1 MPTSLI
7 NWYPG
12 HIAKAQNTLKE
23 QLKLIDFV
31 LELVDSRLP
40 SSGRFDVTNSLLRD
54 KPRILV
60 FTKSD
65 MADKSRVQAWMNY
78 YRSQGLTVIAIN
90 AQTGQGMPGLQ
101 KAMQIESDKV
111 KAKMVAR
118 GRLPR
123 ASRVMVV
130 GQPNVGKSSL
140 INKLAKKRAVDVGN
154 KPGVTKGV
162 RWIRLGGSLDLMD
175 TPGIIPAKLD
185 NQALALK
192 LALVGSVSTEA
203 YDPILIVPEAVRVLD
218 RYAPN
223 LLAKYPDRTLE
234 AIGRQR
240 GFIMAGG
247 EVNVERT
254 ARTLMQDIRDGELG
268 PMTLDYAPLEVIE
281 EEDTDLGA
289 PEPALSPNAY
299 FEEDPGRE

>member
-1 MPTSLI
+1 MSSLI

-40 SSGRFDVTNSLLRD
+40 SSGRFDVTNTLLRD

-65 MADKSRVQAWMNY
+65 MADKTRVQAWMQY
-78 YRSQGLTVIAIN
+78 YRNQGHTVVAIN

-101 KAMQIESDKV
+101 KAMQVEHDKV

-140 INKLAKKRAVDVGN
+140 INKLAKKRTVDVGN

-162 RWIRLGGSLDLMD
+162 RWIRLSGQLELMD

-185 NQALALK
+185 NQELALK

-203 YDPILIVPEAVRVLD
+203 YDPILVSPEALKVLEA
-218 RYAPN
+218 YAPQ
-223 LLAKYPDRTLE
+223 LLKKLPEDRTLE
-234 AIGRQR
+234 GIAKAR
-240 GFIMAGG
+240 GYILPGG
-247 EVNVERT
+247 EPNLERT
-254 ARTLMQDIRDGELG
+254 SRSLMNDIRDGVLG

-281 EEDTDLGA
+281 EVV
-289 PEPALSPNAY
+289 
-299 FEEDPGRE
+299 EEEQGNVGVYPRPSSDR

>member
-1 MPTSLI
+1 MSSLI

-31 LELVDSRLP
+31 LELVDARLP
-40 SSGRFDVTNSLLRD
+40 SSGRFDVTNTLLRD

-60 FTKSD
+60 VTKSD
-65 MADKSRVQAWMNY
+65 MADKERVQAWIQY
-78 YRSQGLTVIAIN
+78 YRNQGHTVVAIN

-101 KAMQIESDKV
+101 KAMQLEHDKV

-140 INKLAKKRAVDVGN
+140 INKLAKKRTVDVGN

-162 RWIRLGGSLDLMD
+162 RWIRLGATLELMD

-185 NQALALK
+185 NQELALK

-203 YDPILIVPEAVRVLD
+203 YDPIIVAPAALKVLEK
-218 RYAPN
+218 YAPET
-223 LLAKYPDRTLE
+223 LQRFKDDLTLE
-234 AIGRQR
+234 GIGKKR
-240 GFIMAGG
+240 GYLLPGG
-247 EVNVERT
+247 EINLERT
-254 ARTLMQDIRDGELG
+254 SRSLMNDIRDGVLG
-268 PMTLDYAPLEVIE
+268 PMTLDYAPMEVIE
-281 EEDTDLGA
+281 EITEPQGIEGA
-289 PEPALSPNAY
+289 EVGVYPRPSR
-299 FEEDPGRE
+299 D

>member
-1 MPTSLI
+1 M
-7 NWYPG
+7 
-12 HIAKAQNTLKE
+12 
-23 QLKLIDFV
+23 
-31 LELVDSRLP
+31 LELVDARLP

-60 FTKSD
+60 VTKSD
-65 MADKSRVQAWMNY
+65 MADKHRVQAWMQY
-78 YRSQGLTVIAIN
+78 YRTQGHTVVAIN

-101 KAMQIESDKV
+101 KAMQVEHDKV

-140 INKLAKKRAVDVGN
+140 INKLAKKRTVDVGN

-162 RWIRLGGSLDLMD
+162 RWIRLGKDVELMD

-185 NQALALK
+185 NQELALK

-203 YDPILIVPEAVRVLD
+203 YDPILVAPEAIKVLEK
-218 RYAPN
+218 YAPQT
-223 LLAKYPDRTLE
+223 LAKFPEERTLE
-234 AIGRQR
+234 AIGKAR
-240 GFIMAGG
+240 GYLLPGG
-247 EVNVERT
+247 EVNLERT
-254 ARTLMQDIRDGELG
+254 SRSLMQDIRDGVLG
-268 PMTLDYAPLEVIE
+268 PMTLDYAPMEVIE
-281 EEDTDLGA
+281 EVTDE
-289 PEPALSPNAY
+289 PEETGNVGVYPRPAR
-299 FEEDPGRE
+299 D

>member
-1 MPTSLI
+1 MSNALI

-31 LELVDSRLP
+31 LELVDARLP
-40 SSGRFDVTNSLLRD
+40 SSGRFDVTNTLLRD

-65 MADKSRVQAWMNY
+65 MADKSRVQAWMQY
-78 YRSQGLTVIAIN
+78 YRNQGHTVVAIN

-101 KAMQIESDKV
+101 KAMQVEHDKV
-111 KAKMVAR
+111 KQKMISR

-123 ASRVMVV
+123 PSRVMVV

-140 INKLAKKRAVDVGN
+140 INKLAKKRTVDVGN

-162 RWIRLGGSLDLMD
+162 RWIRLGKDLELMD
-175 TPGIIPAKLD
+175 TPGIIPAKLE
-185 NQALALK
+185 NQELALK

-203 YDPILIVPEAVRVLD
+203 YDPILVAPEAVKVLQA
-218 RYAPN
+218 YAPKT
-223 LLAKYPDRTLE
+223 LDKYPDLTLE
-234 AIGRQR
+234 GIGRQR
-240 GFIMAGG
+240 GWLMVGG
-247 EVNVERT
+247 GVNLERT
-254 ARTLMQDIRDGELG
+254 ARSLMQEIREGDLG
-268 PMTLDYAPLEVIE
+268 PMTLDYAPLEVIGEVVE
-281 EEDTDLGA
+281 EE
-289 PEPALSPNAY
+289 PEGEVGVYPRPAR
-299 FEEDPGRE
+299 D

>member
-1 MPTSLI
+1 MSNALI

-31 LELVDSRLP
+31 LELVDARLP

-65 MADKSRVQAWMNY
+65 MADKSRVQAWMQY
-78 YRSQGLTVIAIN
+78 YRNQGHTVVAIN

-101 KAMQIESDKV
+101 KAMQVEHDKV
-111 KAKMVAR
+111 KQKMVSR

-140 INKLAKKRAVDVGN
+140 INKLAKKRTVEVGN

-162 RWIRLGGSLDLMD
+162 RWIRLGGNLELMD
-175 TPGIIPAKLD
+175 TPGIIPAKLE
-185 NQALALK
+185 NQELALK

-203 YDPILIVPEAVRVLD
+203 YDPILVAPEAVKVLQT
-218 RYAPN
+218 YAPKT
-223 LLAKYPDRTLE
+223 LEKYPDLTLE
-234 AIGRQR
+234 GIGRQR
-240 GFIMAGG
+240 GWLMSGG
-247 EVNVERT
+247 EVNLERT
-254 ARTLMQDIRDGELG
+254 ARSFMQEIREGDLG
-268 PMTLDYAPLEVIE
+268 PMTLDYAPLEVISEVTE
-281 EEDTDLGA
+281 EE
-289 PEPALSPNAY
+289 PEGEIGIYPRPAR
-299 FEEDPGRE
+299 D